1 VRRRREEP
9 GLGPVAHF
17 RIEKMA
23 ASGYAASTI
32 KEINHE

>member
-1 VRRRREEP
+1 VRHLREEQ
-9 GLGPVAHF
+9 GLGPMAHI
-17 RIEKMA
+17 RTKKMA